1 MNTDAQTVG
10 SAKRA
15 KFHVNPE
22 NVDLTVASGEKI
34 LKYQK
39 VAIYNQ
45 ILIFIRCGAC
55 VGEPCFHQDCSCQQG
70 CQVEVQTIV
79 FKLILID
86 VTISM

>member
-15 KFHVNPE
+15 KFHVIQE
-22 NVDLTVASGEKI
+22 NVDLTVASGEKKI
-34 LKYQK
+34 LESKK
-39 VAIYNQ
+39 VAIHNQ
-45 ILIFIRCGAC
+45 ILNFIRCGAC

-79 FKLILID
+79 LNLL
-86 VTISM
+86 